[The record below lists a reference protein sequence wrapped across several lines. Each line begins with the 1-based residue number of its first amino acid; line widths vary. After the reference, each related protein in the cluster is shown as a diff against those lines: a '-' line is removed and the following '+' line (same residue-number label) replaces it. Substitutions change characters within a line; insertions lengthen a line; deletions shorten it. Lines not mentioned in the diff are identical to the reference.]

1 MSIYPAVSIC
11 IPTYRRP
18 ATLIRAVASAL
29 DQDYP
34 NITVVV
40 SDDEPAPNPS
50 TRLLEAH
57 FGGDRRLRI
66 MRSAGEAGF
75 VANTNRALRGAPGE
89 WLKLLH
95 DDDVLERDC
104 VTTLMAGARACPE
117 ARLLRCGVD
126 RYIGNNLVT
135 PFRPGNRPLFASIPQ
150 SQAAAA
156 AYMLQD
162 VGEAIPTAQCVHRSA
177 IEAGILFEMVDGM
190 PTMAESCWNARLYDF
205 APVLIVNRALAQW
218 RQGEQETMSSA
229 IVLDDLDREFIAYR
243 AYAYHYV
250 RDKASVPPLGV
261 AEDFIRL
268 LRALA
273 RLKRGH
279 LAAFARHLL
288 ATRHPGAVPMVLRHL
303 LGVPSR
309 KYRCTALPVSA
320 EPIEVEVTRL
330 GPLQTAYSAND
341 REPRHGPLDGIRLD
355 PETVAPLLFG

>member
-1 MSIYPAVSIC
+1 MSIHPAVSIC

-18 ATLIRAVASAL
+18 ATLVRAVASAL

-40 SDDEPAPNPS
+40 SDDEPAPNPT
-50 TRLLEAH
+50 TRLLEQR
-57 FGGDRRLRI
+57 FGGERRLRI
-66 MRSAGEAGF
+66 VRGPGEAGF
-75 VANTNRALRGAPGE
+75 VANTNRALRAAPGE

-95 DDDVLERDC
+95 DDDVLARDC

-117 ARLLRCGVD
+117 ARLLRCRVD
-126 RYIGNNLVT
+126 RYVGNRLVT
-135 PFRPGNRPLFASIPQ
+135 PFHPGNRPLFASIPQ

-156 AYMLQD
+156 AYTLQD
-162 VGEAIPTAQCVHRSA
+162 VGETIPTAQCVHRSA
-177 IEAGILFEMVDGM
+177 IEAGILFETVDMM

-229 IVLDDLDREFIAYR
+229 ILLDDLDREFIAYR

-250 RDKASVPPLGV
+250 RDKTTVPPLGV
-261 AEDFIRL
+261 AQDFIRL

-279 LAAFARHLL
+279 LAAFARHVL
-288 ATRHPGAVPMVLRHL
+288 ATRHPGALPLVLRHL
-303 LGVPSR
+303 LGMPSR
-309 KYRCTALPVSA
+309 KYRIAPLPVSA
-320 EPIEVEVTRL
+320 DPVGAEVIAIRAT
-330 GPLQTAYSAND
+330 GYSAND
-341 REPRHGPLDGIRLD
+341 REPRHGPLDGIRLG
-355 PETVAPLLFG
+355 PETAAPLLFG